1 MNTSANSVLLSIAAG
16 LALSAS
22 AATTISVDAVN
33 QRWPWNNLVDVDFT
47 ISGSESSM
55 AYRIEL
61 SATYNNGANRVYANS
76 YLTEPVVEGDGQK
89 RVTWNLGDDCPEL
102 KSDDFTVSVTATPLT
117 DNTIPV
123 YMVIDLSSGPQSTKY
138 PVRYT
143 TKAPDLSDDKCRT
156 TEMWLRRIKAG
167 TEFTMGVTL
176 SGVYT
181 LPSSKEMKLTQDF
194 YMAIFETTQQQWAM
208 VQNEWPS
215 FYSNETYRA
224 TRPVESI
231 TKKTVRG
238 RFLYCKWPE
247 NSEVNYGTFV
257 SQMRSRTGLT
267 TFDLP
272 TAAQW
277 EYAAL
282 GGAASGSH
290 GSYNLS
296 GGLSQSTMINFARC
310 AQNGGGTADGDIGI
324 SEING
329 DKTGTMTV
337 GHYKPNDYGL
347 YDMLGNVSEM
357 VLDRYSSDWPAN
369 VPESDYK
376 GPEAGYDNTIKGTP
390 YSNGASYQ
398 TLRYHDKLG
407 DTSSDRAVGARFCV
421 TLD

>member
-1 MNTSANSVLLSIAAG
+1 
-16 LALSAS
+16 
-22 AATTISVDAVN
+22 
-33 QRWPWNNLVDVDFT
+33 
-47 ISGSESSM
+47 
-55 AYRIEL
+55 
-61 SATYNNGANRVYANS
+61 
-76 YLTEPVVEGDGQK
+76 
-89 RVTWNLGDDCPEL
+89 
-102 KSDDFTVSVTATPLT
+102 
-117 DNTIPV
+117 
-123 YMVIDLSSGPQSTKY
+123 
-138 PVRYT
+138 
-143 TKAPDLSDDKCRT
+143 
-156 TEMWLRRIKAG
+156 
-167 TEFTMGVTL
+167 
-176 SGVYT
+176 
-181 LPSSKEMKLTQDF
+181 
-194 YMAIFETTQQQWAM
+194 MAIFETTQQQWAM

-296 GGLSQSTMINFARC
+296 GGISKSTMINFARC
-310 AQNGGGTADGDIGI
+310 LQNGGGATADGDIGI
-324 SEING
+324 SEEDG
-329 DKTGTMTV
+329 VPTGTMTV

-357 VLDRYSSDWPAN
+357 VLDRDSDKWPDN

-407 DTSSDRAVGARFCV
+407 DTSSDKAVGARFCV